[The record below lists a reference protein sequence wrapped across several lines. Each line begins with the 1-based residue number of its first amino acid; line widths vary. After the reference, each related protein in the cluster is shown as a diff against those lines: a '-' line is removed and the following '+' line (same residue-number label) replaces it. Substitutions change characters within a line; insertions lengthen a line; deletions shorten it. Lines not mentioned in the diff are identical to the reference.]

1 MAAYLSAQPPRAADA
16 IKAARLLGDWQLALM
31 IAGRYGVGGG
41 GCEEKE
47 GHLDARRVAFEIV
60 SAFRESLEQGESGI
74 FDDQGDTDLAPLGFG
89 AAEEGGGMEACRGKA
104 IEAAQIS
111 VDYCGDSE
119 AAVSILLL
127 SAKWTAAVHMALRAG
142 RKDLLTEEV
151 KMHFR
156 NGSWASMKTMQ
167 CDTQYNA

>member
-1 MAAYLSAQPPRAADA
+1 MQYSESVAAYLSAHPPRAVDA

-31 IAGRYGVGGG
+31 IAGRYGSGGG
-41 GCEEKE
+41 GCEENKE
-47 GHLDARRVAFEIV
+47 GNLDARRVAFEIV
-60 SAFRESLEQGESGI
+60 SAFKESLEQGESGI
-74 FDDQGDTDLAPLGFG
+74 FDDQGDADLVPLGFG
-89 AAEEGGGMEACRGKA
+89 AGEDGGGGGMEACRGKA

-151 KMHFR
+151 KTDVLL
-156 NGSWASMKTMQ
+156 SS
-167 CDTQYNA
+167 D